1 MKNKSKVESSICEA
15 YLVEEV
21 SNFCSHHFEA
31 DVVTKSRRVG
41 WNDDGGQN
49 MKTLEFSIFHTPGRP
64 SGHPVER
71 FLTEQEYNAACLYV
85 LLKL

>member
-1 MKNKSKVESSICEA
+1 
-15 YLVEEV
+15 
-21 SNFCSHHFEA
+21 
-31 DVVTKSRRVG
+31 
-41 WNDDGGQN
+41 

-85 LLKL
+85 LLNCDEVQPFME